1 MSNVECPTRHLTFDI
16 WHLPS
21 KMKVAIYGQYYQNS
35 TEPIIRDIFVFFNNN
50 GVEMVIEANFL
61 KMLYEKQLVKKE
73 YKTFD
78 SYKQLDSS
86 FDMMIS
92 IGGDGTILR
101 AATLVRDSGIP
112 ILGINAG
119 RLGFLA
125 SVQKD
130 NIDPFL
136 QFVIDRNYT
145 VSKRTLLSL
154 ECDPP
159 NEQILDINFAMN
171 EITVSRKDTT
181 SMITIDTFL
190 NAEFLNSYWADGL
203 IIATPTGSTGYSMSC
218 GGPILTPD
226 VKSLVITPI
235 APHNLTARPLVIPDE
250 TEIRLKVSGREEQY
264 LVSLDSRIASIRN
277 ESTLTIRKTPFQI
290 NMVEIPHET
299 FLKTLRN
306 KLLWGE
312 DKRN

>member
-1 MSNVECPTRHLTFDI
+1 
-16 WHLPS
+16 
-21 KMKVAIYGQYYQNS
+21 MKVAIYGQYYQNS
-35 TEPIIRDIFVFFNNN
+35 TEPIIRDIFVFFIENNI
-50 GVEMVIEANFL
+50 EMVIEADFL
-61 KMLYEKQLVKKE
+61 KMLYEKKIIKRD
-73 YKTFD
+73 YKTFN
-78 SYKQLDSS
+78 YHHELDSS

-125 SVQKD
+125 MVQKED
-130 NIDPFL
+130 IALFL
-136 QFVIDRNYT
+136 KFVIDGKYT
-145 VSKRTLLSL
+145 ISKRSLLSL
-154 ECDPP
+154 SSSSEIA
-159 NEQILDINFAMN
+159 EIEHINFAMN
-171 EITVSRKDTT
+171 EISVSRKDTT
-181 SMITIDTFL
+181 SMITIDTYL
-190 NAEFLNSYWADGL
+190 NGEFLNSYWADGL

-218 GGPILTPD
+218 GGPILTPE
-226 VKSLVITPI
+226 VQSLVITPI
-235 APHNLTARPLVIPDE
+235 APHNLNARPLVIPDD

-264 LVSLDSRIASIRN
+264 LVSLDSRIASIKN
-277 ESTLTIRKTPFQI
+277 ESVLTIKKTPFKI
-290 NMVEIPHET
+290 NMVEIPDET